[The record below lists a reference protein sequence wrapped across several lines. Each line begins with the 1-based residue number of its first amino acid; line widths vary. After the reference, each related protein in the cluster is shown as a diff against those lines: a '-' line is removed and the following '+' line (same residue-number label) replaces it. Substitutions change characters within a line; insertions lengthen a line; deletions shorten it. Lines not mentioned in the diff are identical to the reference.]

1 MKPHSDFV
9 HLHVH
14 SQYSLLDGACRLE
27 GMIEQAQRHRM
38 PALAITDHGNLF
50 GAIEFYEACMK
61 GGIKPILGVETYVA
75 PNSRFEKSNQGI
87 SEASFHLLLLA
98 RDEAGYKNLIKLVS
112 LGYLE
117 GFYYRPRIDKELLA
131 KYGQGLMG
139 LSGCLASEI
148 PHLIVNG
155 QEAQARKVAGEF
167 AEIFGKGNFYLEL
180 QDHQI
185 PEQQKVN
192 RVLAGMAKDLDLPL
206 VATNDLH
213 YLERTDAKAHEALLC
228 IQTGTNLDDPN
239 RFRFAN
245 DEFYFKSPEEMAH
258 LFREVP
264 EAVHRTVEIAE
275 KSNIE
280 LDLSTPRLPQFAP
293 PAGKSQPQYLRE
305 LVEEGVARRYA
316 GTLVGPV
323 RDRLDHELAIIEK
336 TGFTSYFLI
345 VWDFVR
351 YAKSQ
356 RIPVGPGRG
365 SAAGSVVSY
374 CLGITDIDPLRYDLL
389 FERFLNPDRI
399 SFPDIDI
406 DFCYERR
413 PEVISYVQQKYGKR
427 SVAQIITFG
436 TMLAKAVVRDV
447 ARVMG
452 FTYPEADRLAK
463 MIPMELGIT
472 LKRALEIAPELR
484 QLYQADPRIGEL
496 IDTSMKLEGLTRH
509 ASTHAAGV
517 VIADGDL
524 TDFIPLFKTSDDQI
538 TTGYAMESLEKV
550 GLLKMDFLGLR
561 TLTVVD
567 ETVKIIKRTRGI
579 ELDWADVALDDPAAY
594 RMLSNAESIGIFQL
608 ESSGMR
614 DLLRKLKPDR
624 FEDLIALLALFRP
637 GPIGSGMLDDFI
649 KRRHGQVK
657 PQYDHPTLE
666 PILKDTYGI
675 LVFQEQVMRI
685 AHDIAGFSLG
695 RADILRRAMGKKTP
709 EVIEQARADFI
720 TGAIKNGVDQKRAEK
735 IFEKIAYFAGYGFNK
750 SHSAAYAVI
759 SYRTAYLKANFP
771 AEFMT
776 ALLTS
781 ERENL
786 DKIAQYIDEAKRM
799 DIQILPPDVNES
811 FSKFTVV
818 PPRLGGS
825 APQGGATGR
834 GEARPDAGVSPASAP
849 SRGGTIRFGISAV
862 KNVGRGAIDA
872 VIVARAAGPFAGLY
886 DFCERVD
893 LRQVNRKVLESLI
906 KCGAFDSVKL
916 HRSQLMAML
925 DRALEIAS
933 GTQRDKQAG
942 QLSLFDTFKQQEPF
956 KRIVHEIPDIREWP
970 ESQRLAYE
978 KELLGFYLTGHPLA
992 RHERLIKAYSTASI
1006 ETLGGLRD
1014 GNEIT
1019 IGGVI
1024 TRVKTTTTKKGNE
1037 RMAILLLEDFS
1048 GSCEVLVFPKAYAVC
1063 AKTLAPEAIVF
1074 IKGRV
1079 SLREE
1084 EPKLLANEIISLEE
1098 ARQQFTHGVT
1108 IRLITAGLEQSTLE
1122 AVYRILKQHP
1132 GPVPVTLVFTTPDR
1146 QTYELETGEGCRVN
1160 PGAELFEAL
1169 EELLGRDV
1177 VGVRTTPPASQGSRA
1192 PTQAAAP
1199 SEVR

>member
-1 MKPHSDFV
+1 MKAHSDFV

-14 SQYSLLDGACRLE
+14 SQYSLLDGACRLD
-27 GMIEQAQRHRM
+27 GLIEQARRHKM
-38 PALAITDHGNLF
+38 PALALTDHGNLF
-50 GAIEFYEACMK
+50 GAIEFYQACMK
-61 GGIKPILGVETYVA
+61 GGVKPILGVETYVA

-87 SEASFHLLLLA
+87 SDASYHLILLA
-98 RDEAGYKNLIKLVS
+98 RDEQGYRNLIKLVS

-117 GFYYRPRIDKELLA
+117 GFYYRPRVDKELLA
-131 KYGQGLMG
+131 KYGKGLMA

-148 PHLIVNG
+148 PHLIVAG
-155 QEAQARKVAGEF
+155 QEQQARKTAGEF
-167 AEIFGKGNFYLEL
+167 VEIFGKGNFYLEL
-180 QDHQI
+180 QDHHIGDQA
-185 PEQQKVN
+185 KVN
-192 RVLAGMAKDLDLPL
+192 RVLVEMAQDLELPL

-213 YLERTDAKAHEALLC
+213 YLDRMDAKAHEALLC
-228 IQTGTNLDDPN
+228 IQTGTNLADPT

-245 DEFYFKSPEEMAH
+245 DEFYFKSPEEMLKVFH
-258 LFREVP
+258 EVP
-264 EAVHRTVEIAE
+264 DAVRRTVEIAE

-280 LDLSTPRLPQFAP
+280 LDLKTPRLPQFTP
-293 PAGKSQPQYLRE
+293 PAGKTQAIYLRE
-305 LVEEGVARRYA
+305 LIDDGITRRYPSA
-316 GTLVGPV
+316 GDPV
-323 RDRLDHELAIIEK
+323 RQRIQQELGVIEK

-356 RIPVGPGRG
+356 GIPVGPGRG

-374 CLGITDIDPLRYDLL
+374 CLGITDIDPLQHDLL

-413 PEVISYVQQKYGKR
+413 PEVIRYVQHKYGER

-436 TMLAKAVVRDV
+436 TMMAKAVVRDV

-452 FTYPEADRLAK
+452 FSYPEADRIAK
-463 MIPMELGIT
+463 LIPFELGMT
-472 LKRALEIAPELR
+472 LTRALELSPELKG
-484 QLYQADPRIGEL
+484 LYESDPKVGEL

-524 TDFIPLFKTSDDQI
+524 TDSIPLFKTSDDQI

-561 TLTVVD
+561 TLTVVE
-567 ETVKIIKRTRGI
+567 ETVKIVKRTRGV
-579 ELDWADVALDDPAAY
+579 ELDWATVPLDDAATY
-594 RMLSNAESIGIFQL
+594 KMLGNAESTGVFQL

-624 FEDLIALLALFRP
+624 LEDMIALLALFRP

-657 PQYDHPTLE
+657 AAYDHPLLE

-695 RADILRRAMGKKTP
+695 RADILRRAMGKKDP
-709 EVIEQARADFI
+709 EVMEQARADFI
-720 TGAIKNGVDQKRAEK
+720 EGAVRNGLDRRVAEQ
-735 IFEKIAYFAGYGFNK
+735 IFERMAYFGGYGFNK

-759 SYRTAYLKANFP
+759 SYRTAYLKANYP

-786 DKIAQYIDEAKRM
+786 DKIAQYIEESRRM
-799 DIQILPPDVNES
+799 GIQILPPDVNES
-811 FSKFTVV
+811 FSKFTVINN
-818 PPRLGGS
+818 
-825 APQGGATGR
+825 T
-834 GEARPDAGVSPASAP
+834 
-849 SRGGTIRFGISAV
+849 TIRFGISAV
-862 KNVGRGAIDA
+862 KNVGQGAIDG
-872 VIVARAAGPFAGLY
+872 IIRAREAGGHFASLY

-906 KCGAFDSVKL
+906 KCGAFDSMGL
-916 HRSQLMAML
+916 HRSQLVAML
-925 DRALEIAS
+925 DRALDVAS
-933 GTQRDKQAG
+933 GTQKDKQAG
-942 QLSLFDTFKQQEPF
+942 QMSLFDTFKEQTPF
-956 KRIVHEIPDIREWP
+956 KNALQETPSVREWP

-992 RHERLIKAYSTASI
+992 RHERLLKAYCTAPI
-1006 ETLGGLRD
+1006 DQLGTLRDGGDVTLGG
-1014 GNEIT
+1014 
-1019 IGGVI
+1019 VI
-1024 TRVKTTTTKKGNE
+1024 AKVKVTTTKKGNE
-1037 RMAILLLEDFS
+1037 RMAIVLLEDFS
-1048 GSCEVLVFPKAYAVC
+1048 GSVEALIFPKAYAAC
-1063 AKTLAPEAIVF
+1063 AKAITTEAIVF
-1074 IKGRV
+1074 IRGRV

-1084 EPKLLANEIISLEE
+1084 QPKLLANEVVSLEE
-1098 ARQQFTHGVT
+1098 ARQSFTQGITVK
-1108 IRLITAGLEQSTLE
+1108 LFTAGLESSMLE
-1122 AVYRILKQHP
+1122 AVYRVLKQYP
-1132 GPVPVTLVFTTPDR
+1132 GSVPVTLVFTTPEH
-1146 QTYELETGEGCRVN
+1146 QTYTLETGEGCRVA
-1160 PGAELFEAL
+1160 PSDELFADL
-1169 EELLGRDV
+1169 EVLLGQDV
-1177 VGVRTTPPASQGSRA
+1177 VTV
-1192 PTQAAAP
+1192 QAAPRERLDSPRSVQYAG
-1199 SEVR
+1199 